1 MPRIPVVDDERL
13 ISMLVEDRLGELG
26 CGVVGLARTVA
37 DWPALAV
44 GQLDGAIFDVNL
56 AGDTCFPL
64 ANALRSRGV
73 PVASAAGDGAL
84 DEGQGFKDALILRK
98 PYDFEG
104 VKSVLGK
111 MLS

>member
-1 MPRIPVVDDERL
+1 
-13 ISMLVEDRLGELG
+13 MLVKDWLGELG
-26 CGVVGLARTVA
+26 CGVVGPACTVA
-37 DWPALAV
+37 DGLALAV

-73 PVASAAGDGAL
+73 PVAFAT
-84 DEGQGFKDALILRK
+84 GQGFKDALILRK
-98 PYDFEG
+98 PFDFEG

-111 MLS
+111 MLSWAASSACPCG